1 MMRSV
6 LAISKWCCLPA
17 AAWCIVGTLA
27 AAAPQIGNVSLRGL
41 QAGGVTTLVVEGS
54 DLLPEPRA
62 IFSAPVVQATIK
74 EGATPTRLEIEL
86 ALDGQTPA
94 GIYLLRMASVNGI
107 SAPVAL
113 SVDNLPQIAFAP
125 QLATQNVA
133 MSGTLSGST
142 VLATSFAGK
151 KGQRVAIEVESRRL
165 GSKLDPIVHLYDSR
179 HTQIAWSPGLPQ
191 LEGDARCIATLPADG
206 TYSIELHDALFRGD
220 NPGYFRLKVGDFYY
234 ADVVYPLS
242 ARQGVSATFEFASTN
257 LPAEARS
264 TAVFSLGD
272 YLPRQVQPA
281 PWPAGVPAISGAR
294 PRVIVTDQPEVLE
307 AAASDKPQE
316 VSAAPL
322 GINGRLAKPG
332 EQDRFRLTVT
342 PGQTLRFNVLARQA
356 GSPLDGVLSIRNE
369 QGAELATDDDRP
381 GTKDPGLDFKVP
393 DGVTAVIV
401 VLSDLLGRGGSE
413 FVYRIAVESLGSPD
427 YSLVLSDERYQ
438 VPKDGA
444 TLIRVR
450 ADRSGYNG
458 PIKLTLP
465 HLPPSVAITGDEI
478 PAGATQALVSLGA
491 PGLPPVHSLTTIVGA
506 STEPST
512 SIRRAALVPE
522 DAVNRSQPWLRR
534 EVAIAVSA
542 PAPLGIGW
550 DLFSADTKLAVGA
563 VLPIKVRVSRAQ
575 SVQGAVR
582 LALVTTQDTPRKTE
596 KVNNQNREVDDVERT
611 LRFQSVPTIAADQ
624 SEVTADVLVPADL
637 PAIAYDLAIEAEL
650 LGADN
655 KTVVAKVVTPAR
667 RLVTALPMSIDLATK
682 DPIEARAGVGPTGK
696 LVGRVVR
703 AAGFALPVHL
713 TLTGLPK
720 GMSAPSLTLLG
731 DKSDFEFPIS
741 LPYGTAAGEL
751 TGVKLVA
758 MSLTDP
764 KNPKSILR
772 APELSIALKVVPGEK
787 PPVEAPLAIF
797 EDQSEFVEQLKEGG
811 GQATLASEEKY
822 SGSFSIKVTPDQ
834 RFNPALPS
842 LGVKIRENPGP
853 GEFRYLRFAWKKQ
866 GGQAICLQLNHDG
879 QWGPA
884 GDKPG
889 KFRYHAGPSG
899 ELFGGSVGVD
909 TNLPA
914 ALTVVTRDLFADFG
928 EFTLSGIAL
937 TPVDGEYALF
947 DHIYLGAAAEAF
959 ELVKP

>member
-1 MMRSV
+1 MMRSD
-6 LAISKWCCLPA
+6 LAAAKRCCLVA
-17 AAWCIVGTLA
+17 IAWCTVGAWAT
-27 AAAPQIGNVSLRGL
+27 AAPQIGNVSLRGL
-41 QAGGVTTLVVEGS
+41 QAGGVTTLVIDGS
-54 DLLPEPRA
+54 ELLPEPRVV
-62 IFSAPVVQATIK
+62 FSAPLIKATIK
-74 EGATPTRLEIEL
+74 EGATPTRLEIEF

-94 GIYLLRMASVNGI
+94 GIYLLRLASASGI
-107 SAPVAL
+107 SPPVAL
-113 SVDNLPQIAFAP
+113 AVDNLPQMAFVP

-133 MSGTLSGST
+133 LSGALSGST
-142 VLATSFAGK
+142 VLTTSFTGK
-151 KGQRVAIEVESRRL
+151 QGQRVAIDVESRRL
-165 GSKLDPIVHLYDSR
+165 GGRLDPVVHLYDAR

-191 LEGDARCIATLPADG
+191 LEGDARCTATLPADG
-206 TYSIELHDALFRGD
+206 IYSIELHDALFRGD
-220 NPGYFRLKVGDFYY
+220 NPGFFRMKVGDFYY
-234 ADVVYPLS
+234 ADVVYPLA
-242 ARQGVSATFEFASTN
+242 ARQGVNATFEFGSTN
-257 LPAEARS
+257 LPAETRAS
-264 TAVFSLGD
+264 AVFALID

-294 PRVIVTDQPEVLE
+294 PRVIVTDQSEVLE
-307 AAASDKPQE
+307 APPSDKPQE
-316 VSAAPL
+316 VVAAPL
-322 GINGRLAKPG
+322 GINGRVAQPG
-332 EQDRFRLTVT
+332 EQDRYRLAVT
-342 PGQTLRFNVLARQA
+342 PGQTLRFDVLARRA

-369 QGAELATDDDRP
+369 QGAELAGNDDRP
-381 GTKDPGLDFKVP
+381 NTKDPGLDFKVP
-393 DGVTAVIV
+393 DGVQAVVI

-413 FVYRIAVESLGSPD
+413 YVYRIAVEPLGSPD
-427 YSLVLSDERYQ
+427 YSLVLTDERYQ

-444 TLIRVR
+444 TLVRVR
-450 ADRSGYNG
+450 TDRAGYNG
-458 PIKLTLP
+458 PIKLSFP
-465 HLPPSVAITGDEI
+465 NLPPSVSITGDEI
-478 PAGATQALVSLGA
+478 PAGATQALVTLSA
-491 PGLPPVHSLTTIVGA
+491 PGLPPAHSLTTIVGA
-506 STEPST
+506 STEPNT

-522 DAVNRSQPWLRR
+522 DAVNRGQPWLRR
-534 EVAIAVSA
+534 DVAVAVTT
-542 PAPLGIGW
+542 PAALAISW
-550 DLFSADTKLAVGA
+550 DLYSADTKLALGA
-563 VLPIKVRVSRAQ
+563 VLPVKVRVVRAEG
-575 SVQGAVR
+575 VQGAVR
-582 LALVTTQDTPRKTE
+582 LALVTTQVTPRKTE
-596 KVNNQNREVDDVERT
+596 KVNNQDRQVDDIERT
-611 LRFQSVPTIAADQ
+611 LRFQSAPMIAADQ
-624 SEVTADVLVPADL
+624 SEVPANVLVPADL

-650 LGADN
+650 LAGDN

-667 RLVTALPMSIDLATK
+667 RLVTALPISIELASK

-696 LVGRVVR
+696 LVGKITR
-703 AAGFALPVHL
+703 AAGFALPVNL

-720 GMSAPSLTLLG
+720 GTSAPSLTVLG

-741 LPYGTAAGEL
+741 LPYGTAAGEMK
-751 TGVKLVA
+751 GVKLLA

-772 APELSIALKVVPGEK
+772 MPELPIALTVVPGEK

-797 EDQSEFVEQLKEGG
+797 EDQSEFVELLKEGG
-811 GQATLASEEKY
+811 GQASLASDEKY

-884 GDKPG
+884 ADKPG

-909 TNLPA
+909 ANLPA

-947 DHIYLGAAAEAF
+947 DHIYLSAAPEAF